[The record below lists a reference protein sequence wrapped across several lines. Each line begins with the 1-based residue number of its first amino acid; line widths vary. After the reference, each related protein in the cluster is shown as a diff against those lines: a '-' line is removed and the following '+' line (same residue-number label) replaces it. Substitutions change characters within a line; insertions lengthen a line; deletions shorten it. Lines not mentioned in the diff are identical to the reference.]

1 MCARAVANRAPAG
14 RLPAALLLLLLG
26 FAPLATVRP
35 GAAAS
40 AIGLLTEM
48 TIKILPRIIANM
60 EDANNVS
67 LPFVMNENKLILKR
81 LNDLSLQLM
90 DGQASMV
97 ANIQHYTAE
106 VVHMSS
112 VQNRFIERIESLYA
126 LIGIIARRERTM
138 NALLQSTDPHEPLTL
153 TQFALAT
160 VDMSNRDSVIELMH
174 RIETLVLGDHLI
186 SLPVDKQNIFV
197 QLGETASSAIC
208 GFGLSPQQMIYSL
221 YESVALTELKGYI
234 MMQFSYM
241 LLKTQGKGNFTVESE
256 ERKLEMQTRLN
267 RTQDLLHRVMQQ
279 TRSDY
284 WRCDPEQGK
293 HRENVTYVQ
302 FTRLLQGYIENEV
315 DMNADNT
322 CRETCAHYQY
332 GHEQHQCYKELY
344 CAKQPKCA
352 GRIYEC
358 EYIDSD
364 MTICPAAPGSQRRYE
379 YIEYENGELRGRKL
393 SHCPY
398 GTSQVESWWRWL
410 FWHCSYCF
418 CLCDDVGRHSD
429 RYVSLRQSVSD
440 IENNKVVTGL
450 RFVKVKQVVH
460 LIVQQGKLLPG
471 GEIQNDTIEWVTP
484 ARFSPLDRGIRSEKD
499 YHTLTYEKRAI
510 DLDDI
515 RVSAGYVLTGVRF
528 RLLGSHLNL
537 EIRMTEMNFTSGTLV
552 DLDKSIWIGNDDT
565 ERTEIAMKYKD
576 IPTRATGK
584 SVPVSHNGQFL
595 RFGPTGG
602 RLDAQQTTIPF
613 MDAQPVYTIRP
624 GPLSGAG
631 LLYKSLPNFGGYI
644 APKLFSYDYG
654 PHIQTPADDW
664 FAAEQL
670 KRSELEER
678 STFG

>member
-1 MCARAVANRAPAG
+1 MVAAALSDGVAAKQLPGASRIDVLRQSYLQQEALSWMIVNQMDKVANQLHEDTARQRAVVLSELFENYLRFAADSRLAPEDRG
-14 RLPAALLLLLLG
+14 DYRLLG
-26 FAPLATVRP
+26 RQPEWAQLEQNFL
-35 GAAAS
+35 
-40 AIGLLTEM
+40 
-48 TIKILPRIIANM
+48 
-60 EDANNVS
+60 NV
-67 LPFVMNENKLILKR
+67 NKLYGVVYAFLYEQRDQLAKRANQTDVSNEVSGAVHDDISDLHLHIVDLAETILFDKR
-81 LNDLSLQLM
+81 FPIAKQLEQIYNIMVVQAVYYRASL
-90 DGQASMV
+90 
-97 ANIQHYTAE
+97 
-106 VVHMSS
+106 
-112 VQNRFIERIESLYA
+112 
-126 LIGIIARRERTM
+126 
-138 NALLQSTDPHEPLTL
+138 
-153 TQFALAT
+153 
-160 VDMSNRDSVIELMH
+160 
-174 RIETLVLGDHLI
+174 
-186 SLPVDKQNIFV
+186 
-197 QLGETASSAIC
+197 TASSAMC

-256 ERKLEMQTRLN
+256 ERKLEMKTRLN
-267 RTQDLLHRVMQQ
+267 RTQDLLQRVMQQ

-284 WRCDPEQGK
+284 WRCDPEQGA
-293 HRENVTYVQ
+293 HRENETYVQ
-302 FTRLLQGYIENEV
+302 VTRLLQGYIENEV
-315 DMNADNT
+315 DMNTDKT
-322 CRETCAHYQY
+322 CWESCSHYQY

-358 EYIDSD
+358 EFIDSD

-393 SHCPY
+393 SYCPY
-398 GTSQVESWWRWL
+398 GTTQVQSWWRWL

-418 CLCDDVGRHSD
+418 CLCDDAGRHSD

-440 IENNKVVTGL
+440 IANNRVVTGL
-450 RFVKVKQVVH
+450 RFVKAKQVIH
-460 LIVQQGKLLPG
+460 LIVQQGRLMPG

-537 EIRMTEMNFTSGTLV
+537 EIRMTEMNFTSGTLI

-584 SVPVSHNGQFL
+584 SVPVSRTGQFL

-602 RLDAQQTTIPF
+602 RADAHQTTIPF

-631 LLYKSLPNFGGYI
+631 LLYKSVPNFGGYI
-644 APKLFSYDYG
+644 APKLFSYDFG

-678 STFG
+678 SNFG